1 MTSWKCSCVLV
12 LLLGSSENLSPH
24 WWYFISLS
32 ISLFFLFIRLWRMVL
47 PLQLQDISN
56 MRKSFYRPQGKVKK
70 NQIRISLVWLHGAG
84 GFCSRKYC
92 SLLAWWASKG
102 LWESFGRISNYRY
115 RSSVS
120 EKWNC
125 SFIWFI
131 LN

>member
-1 MTSWKCSCVLV
+1 
-12 LLLGSSENLSPH
+12 
-24 WWYFISLS
+24 
-32 ISLFFLFIRLWRMVL
+32 MVL

-102 LWESFGRISNYRY
+102 LWESFGKFQITDTEVV
-115 RSSVS
+115 SVRN
-120 EKWNC
+120 EIVVL
-125 SFIWFI
+125 FGLF
-131 LN
+131 